1 MTYDATQDALS
12 EEMDNIIPVEYVNID
27 GYHLFKSAHKLTNGL
42 CAGHAD
48 LKTAFDEVA
57 YQAKYLL
64 KHNHGIDCDIE
75 PLISFEEF
83 EEFVQDY
90 LLNKSEDLPSKFSD
104 AVYIPPTAQV
114 KFLSN
119 AHAA

>member
-1 MTYDATQDALS
+1 MTYDATQGALS

-27 GYHLFKSAHKLTNGL
+27 GYHLFKSAHELTIGL
-42 CAGHAD
+42 CSGHAD
-48 LKTAFDEVA
+48 LKKAFDEVT
-57 YQAKYLL
+57 YQMQYLL

-75 PLISFEEF
+75 PLLSFEEF
-83 EEFVQDY
+83 EEFVQGY
-90 LLNKSEDLPSKFSD
+90 LLNKSENLPSKFSD

-114 KFLSN
+114 KFSSN